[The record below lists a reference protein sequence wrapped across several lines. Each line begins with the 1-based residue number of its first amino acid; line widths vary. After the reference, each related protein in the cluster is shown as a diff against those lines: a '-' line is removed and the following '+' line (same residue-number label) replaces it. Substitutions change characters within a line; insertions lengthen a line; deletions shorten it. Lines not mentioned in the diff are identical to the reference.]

1 MKNRIANEVQL
12 RIKEGGH
19 FFGKHNYLKN
29 KYIPIHLIGQVFNQF
44 ILPTLTYGYQ
54 KTELKNQKSVK
65 EKRKGKSQ
73 AQNLQINSQT
83 QILEKKQKQEITNLK
98 WEWAGHVACMKDN
111 RWTVRCIEWQ
121 VKRQKKIKRKTK
133 KKVEG

>member
-54 KTELKNQKSVK
+54 KTELKN
-65 EKRKGKSQ
+65 
-73 AQNLQINSQT
+73 
-83 QILEKKQKQEITNLK
+83 
-98 WEWAGHVACMKDN
+98 
-111 RWTVRCIEWQ
+111 
-121 VKRQKKIKRKTK
+121 
-133 KKVEG
+133 